1 MVTSHDVTLISCM
14 SMVYGLVGSVQVEG
28 FLFYGGLLPVAFSG
42 YMTSFQRLC
51 ALRSVVTKPAVMAA
65 VTATTAA
72 SIVELYA
79 RQVLYVARHHP
90 SGKPLSSRT
99 DHTPDVR
106 AFALSF
112 DGLMD

>member
-1 MVTSHDVTLISCM
+1 MVAC
-14 SMVYGLVGSVQVEG
+14 VGFVQVEG

-51 ALRSVVTKPAVMAA
+51 ALRSIVTKPAGMAA

-79 RQVLYVARHHP
+79 RQVLYVARNHP
-90 SGKPLSSRT
+90 SGKPQTSSGEQV
-99 DHTPDVR
+99 PDVR
-106 AFALSF
+106 SDVLLPFVIVTALLSSSCVE
-112 DGLMD
+112 L